1 MKKICAPKSKW
12 NYAVYA
18 IFAFYLLIING
29 AFVLLAAEP
38 NDEKFGI
45 TNPLFQFAAAVNF
58 VIIFVA
64 AKIIINRRNS
74 IEYDGE
80 KLILKSRTRTLKNN
94 FSNLKSITQVYG
106 EIYFFSR
113 YRGRLN
119 TNTEYSWRFDF
130 YDRKPFE
137 VFLDKTPNDRDMK
150 KFLRFVRTTH
160 KHVEIKICP

>member
-1 MKKICAPKSKW
+1 M
-12 NYAVYA
+12 YD

-106 EIYFFSR
+106 EIYFFHV
-113 YRGRLN
+113 
-119 TNTEYSWRFDF
+119 TEAG
-130 YDRKPFE
+130 
-137 VFLDKTPNDRDMK
+137 
-150 KFLRFVRTTH
+150 
-160 KHVEIKICP
+160 

>member
-1 MKKICAPKSKW
+1 M
-12 NYAVYA
+12 YA
-18 IFAFYLLIING
+18 IFVFYLLLING

-45 TNPLFQFAAAVNF
+45 TNPLFQFTAAVNF

-80 KLILKSRTRTLKNN
+80 NLILKSRTRTLKNN
-94 FSNLKSITQVYG
+94 FSSLKSITQVRG
-106 EIYFFSR
+106 EIYSVSR
-113 YRGRLN
+113 LGRIN
-119 TNTEYSWRFDF
+119 TDTEYSWRFEF
-130 YDRKPFE
+130 SDRKPFE
-137 VFLDKTPNDRDMK
+137 VFLNQTQTDRDMK

-160 KHVEIKICP
+160 KHIEIKLHPAAVC